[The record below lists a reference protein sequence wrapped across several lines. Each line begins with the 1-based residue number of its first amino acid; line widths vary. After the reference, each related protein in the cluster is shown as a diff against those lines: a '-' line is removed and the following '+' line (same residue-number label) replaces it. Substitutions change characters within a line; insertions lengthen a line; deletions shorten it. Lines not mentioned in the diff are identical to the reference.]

1 VADDLIVASSTA
13 LWKAT
18 GTSLKTLAV
27 SPAHLGGL
35 MVFSTT
41 YLSSASL
48 TGLSGGGC
56 PASGS
61 GEPGDWQ
68 RIAGPLTNASSAKIE
83 MWMGRVTSVGAATIT
98 MTIGTTGQT
107 TRLNC
112 KEFATAMG
120 GSTTDWS
127 LDGSAGSRNGTGTT
141 DLFPSLT
148 PAQRDRLYV
157 GFGTNGGAANVG
169 SQTSGYSLE
178 LDPGSNPFLY
188 RPACPSSAQAP
199 TCTQTTNS
207 AYYLL
212 GALIK
217 ADDPLAL
224 TAFFLAC

>member
-61 GEPGDWQ
+61 GLPGAWQ
-68 RIAGPLTNASSAKIE
+68 RIAGPLTNSSSAKIE
-83 MWMGRVTSVGAATIT
+83 LWMGRVTSVGAATIT
-98 MTIGTTGQT
+98 MTIGTTGAT

-112 KEFATAMG
+112 KEFYTSASGTVTA
-120 GSTTDWS
+120 WS
-127 LDGSAGSRNGTGTT
+127 VDGAAGSRNGTGTT

-148 PAQRDRLYV
+148 PAGANRLYV

-178 LDPGSNPFLY
+178 LDPGSNPFIY
-188 RPACPSSAQAP
+188 RASCPQSAQAP
-199 TCTQTTNS
+199 TCTQTTSS
-207 AYYLL
+207 AYYLVS
-212 GALIK
+212 ALIK
-217 ADDPLAL
+217 ADRKNR
-224 TAFFLAC
+224 CRWWVV